1 MAFVLCLVPQKRP
14 KWTPKSS
21 PNRPKIDPKRSPKPL
36 KTLLG
41 PLLEP
46 TSVLAPFFHRFFID
60 FRLHSG
66 ALFGGNLGAM
76 RHLIFSDF
84 LETFPE
90 ASQEPLERFREPFGP
105 HFGSILGSFFDAP
118 CHLVEV
124 RFCCYLLHL
133 RHFEPP
139 QERLKGHFFQDP
151 F

>member
-1 MAFVLCLVPQKRP
+1 MDPQILPKSIQNRSKKVPKTPQDP
-14 KWTPKSS
+14 SWTPLGTDLGFGTVFSS
-21 PNRPKIDPKRSPKPL
+21 I
-36 KTLLG
+36 
-41 PLLEP
+41 
-46 TSVLAPFFHRFFID
+46 FHRFQAPFGS
-60 FRLHSG
+60 R
-66 ALFGGNLGAM
+66 FGGNLGAM

-90 ASQEPLERFREPFGP
+90 ASQEPLERFWEPFGP

-118 CHLVEV
+118 CHLVEA

-139 QERLKGHFFQDP
+139 QERLKSHFFQDP